1 MFINNILSG
10 QVACP
15 EITDVVYL
23 YNPPRELKR
32 NRIFDDIF
40 HRTNYTLNE
49 PITRCLKF
57 CNDISSII
65 NFNVNKYRL
74 KLNLFILYN

>member
-1 MFINNILSG
+1 MPDRNARRKLFGLQALNERRSHCCVMFIYNILSG

-15 EITDVVYL
+15 DIVYL

-40 HRTNYTLNE
+40 HRTN
-49 PITRCLKF
+49 
-57 CNDISSII
+57 
-65 NFNVNKYRL
+65 
-74 KLNLFILYN
+74 